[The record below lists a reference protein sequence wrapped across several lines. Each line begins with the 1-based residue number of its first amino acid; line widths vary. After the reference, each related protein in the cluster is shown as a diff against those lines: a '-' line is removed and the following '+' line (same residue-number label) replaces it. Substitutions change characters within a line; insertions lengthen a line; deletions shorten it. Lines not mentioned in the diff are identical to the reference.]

1 MCQLRRDLMGFI
13 EMEIFKLKYFLECNE
28 TFQSTGF
35 DPFQHVIATASFE
48 QYACSFQ
55 LMKVENLPRW
65 SHWHRGLKQLKVKF
79 ATKESD
85 SVPYL

>member
-1 MCQLRRDLMGFI
+1 MGFI

-55 LMKVENLPRW
+55 LMKVENLPR
-65 SHWHRGLKQLKVKF
+65 
-79 ATKESD
+79 
-85 SVPYL
+85 